1 MPNVLCLPSL
11 LAGFK
16 PDPRQQHQHKQ
27 PQQQHKHHE
36 ADQPEVESAEDL
48 SLNADGSYSYK

>member
-1 MPNVLCLPSL
+1 MPDVLCLPSL

-16 PDPRQQHQHKQ
+16 PDPRQQHQHK
-27 PQQQHKHHE
+27 QQQHKHHE